1 VTPAL
6 LGPADA
12 AALAVLHAGAFPAA
26 EAWGPDAIALMLG
39 LDGGFGLGL
48 AGQGFVLARAVAGE
62 AEVLTLAVA
71 PAARRRG
78 VATALLQ
85 AAMRQAAARQAEVM
99 FLEVA
104 ESNAAAQALY
114 MAAGFA
120 EVGRRRHYYSDGTDA
135 LVLSRRL
142 GAA

>member
-1 VTPAL
+1 
-6 LGPADA
+6 
-12 AALAVLHAGAFPAA
+12 
-26 EAWGPDAIALMLG
+26 
-39 LDGGFGLGL
+39 
-48 AGQGFVLARAVAGE
+48 
-62 AEVLTLAVA
+62 
-71 PAARRRG
+71 